1 MASRSAAG
9 AGGESSSHNV
19 PLVRFPWRN
28 EALSPGGV
36 ALRDRYMKQVG
47 SRGTGAGLY
56 WLLSG
61 AGRVVADSSRL
72 SPTSYFYHCAWLQ
85 RTSLPKVK
93 VLFLGQSTSND
104 WSIRRY
110 KDLAPFLQCG
120 TTLFFF
126 FWSPRLLG
134 SWFLDQGSNPCPNN
148 ERVLTTGPPGK
159 SQCGTSLK
167 GHPSSQTPHMII

>member
-126 FWSPRLLG
+126 FLVHTAFGILVPR
-134 SWFLDQGSNPCPNN
+134 
-148 ERVLTTGPPGK
+148 PGIEPVP
-159 SQCGTSLK
+159 Q
-167 GHPSSQTPHMII
+167 Q